1 LRTNGFPFLTEDS
14 QPLAPA
20 VARRVMLAI
29 VCLACGVLCAGCSS
43 GRLARKHARES
54 AEQLA
59 SQARAA
65 ADRGDSTSA
74 EYFLTAAVN
83 TNPRDCDARLELS
96 DMLLEH
102 GSVAAATDHLR
113 QLVEQHP
120 DDPRGYVRLARVL
133 AAQDERAAAGELI
146 DKALELD
153 PDNAKAWL
161 VRARLERERKSDER
175 ALAACYRALTVDPDD
190 AAARLLAADIH
201 LDHGNPQQ
209 ASPLLRALLERP
221 SECPLQRAEASWQ
234 LGRCYALE
242 ERWSD
247 AAATLSAA
255 VRDREGTAADWYQVG
270 YANYR
275 AGDMKA
281 ARSAVSTALRIAPS
295 NTEALSLARLL
306 EAHAVRTAGGAEGD
320 SPRISAT
327 SQASTAS
334 VGPARPVI
342 SAP

>member
-1 LRTNGFPFLTEDS
+1 LRTNGFQLFAENNRRV
-14 QPLAPA
+14 APA
-20 VARRVMLAI
+20 WARHVVLGF
-29 VCLACGVLCAGCSS
+29 VCLACGVLPTGCSS
-43 GRLARKHARES
+43 ARFARKHARES

-96 DMLLEH
+96 EMLLEH
-102 GSVAAATDHLR
+102 GSVEAATDHLR
-113 QLVEQHP
+113 QLIEQHP

-133 AAQDERAAAGELI
+133 AARNEGAAAGELI
-146 DKALELD
+146 DKALEID
-153 PDNAKAWL
+153 PDNPHAWL
-161 VRARLERERKSDER
+161 VRARLEHEHKSDDR
-175 ALAACYRALTVDPDD
+175 ALAACYRVLAADPDD

-201 LDHGNPQQ
+201 LDRGNPQQ
-209 ASPLLRALLERP
+209 ASPLLRALLEKP
-221 SECPLQRAEASWQ
+221 AECPLQRAEAAWQ

-247 AAATLSAA
+247 AAATLAA
-255 VRDREGTAADWYQVG
+255 AIRDREGTAADWYQVG

-275 AGDMKA
+275 AGDLKA
-281 ARSAVSTALRIAPS
+281 ARSAVTTALRIAPS

-306 EAHAVRTAGGAEGD
+306 EAQAVRTARAAGEDAPVVD
-320 SPRISAT
+320 AT

-334 VGPARPVI
+334 VAPARTILP
-342 SAP
+342 